1 MIFYQN
7 VSLKDVKAIF
17 NKAKIVKRRKKPNV
31 YDISTSF
38 DIETTSYQQQEEKMA
53 FMYIWQFSLDGLVVY
68 GRTWEQY
75 KEWLNTLKTVGN
87 ISTQRLL
94 YIYVHNLSFE
104 FQFIRKLFQWEKVFA
119 SDDRKVIYG
128 LTTDGFE
135 YKDSYILSGYSLAL
149 VAKNLQKHKVSK
161 LVGYLDYDKIRTP
174 QTSLTEKEL
183 AYCAYDV
190 IIVVDYINEQREE
203 YGDVTKIPLTNT
215 GRVRRYVRNNV
226 YFNGNLGH
234 RRTGGKYTRYRKI
247 MNTLTLDYEEYR
259 QLKRAFQGGFTHAN
273 ANYQGK
279 VVENVASVDF
289 TSSYPTVMV
298 TEKFPSSRA
307 FDPKITSLK
316 DFEHKCKLYNMVFDV
331 EFIGLESKIEYDHYL
346 SKSKCKVSSDC
357 IEDNGRIYSASK
369 VDTTMTE
376 IDYTIMKQCY
386 TWQNIGIKN
395 VRAYYKEY
403 LPKDFIKSIIG
414 LYDKKTRLKGIP
426 EKHGE
431 YMRSKGMLNSCYGMC
446 VTDIVR
452 DEHVYSNDDGWELQN
467 GDGEK
472 QVLQYNKSK
481 NRFLFYPWGVWVTA
495 YARRNLWSGI
505 LNAGNDYVYSDTD
518 SIKIRNFEKH
528 KTYIERYNQMVTDK
542 VNKMTRFYHLN
553 PVKLHPLTNKGVRK
567 PIGVWDYE
575 GIYTKF
581 KTLGAKRYMVEQD
594 GKMAITI
601 AGLSKKSGLDYIL
614 NVAKQDHDKAFE
626 FFDDEMTIPAE
637 HTGKNTHIYIDEKK
651 TMIVTDF
658 QGHKMEITSPS
669 GIFLTGADFTL
680 SISKEYAQFVKML
693 MSGNVFNGYDNEVN

>member
-1 MIFYQN
+1 MIFYQEVKN
-7 VSLKDVKAIF
+7 KDIKQIF
-17 NKAKIVKRRKKPNV
+17 DNAKIVQKRHNPDV
-31 YDISTSF
+31 YDLATSF
-38 DIETTSYQQQEEKMA
+38 DIETTSYQQQDEKIA
-53 FMYIWQFSLDGLVVY
+53 FMYIWQFSLNGLVVY

-75 KEWLNTLKTVGN
+75 KDWLRIIKN
-87 ISTQRLL
+87 IGGISSQRLL
-94 YIYVHNLSFE
+94 YVYVHNLSFE
-104 FQFIRKLFQWEKVFA
+104 FQFMRKLFNWEKVFA
-119 SDDRKVIYG
+119 SDERKVLYG
-128 LTTDGFE
+128 VTNDGFE

-149 VAKNLQKHKVSK
+149 VAKNLQNHKVRK

-174 QTSLTEKEL
+174 QTVLTDKEL
-183 AYCAYDV
+183 EYCAYDV

-203 YGDVTKIPLTNT
+203 YGDITKIPLTNT
-215 GRVRRYVRNNV
+215 GRVRRYVRDNV
-226 YFNGNLGH
+226 YYNGNKGH
-234 RRTGGKYTRYRKI
+234 RNTGGKYYRYRKI
-247 MNTLTLDYEEYR
+247 MDTLTLDYDEYK

-279 VVENVASVDF
+279 VIENVSSVDF

-316 DFEHKCKLYNMVFDV
+316 DFEHKCKLYNMLFDI

-369 VDTTMTE
+369 VDTTLTE

-386 TWQNIGIKN
+386 TWDSVGIKN
-395 VRAYYKEY
+395 VKAYYKEY

-414 LYDKKTRLKGIP
+414 LYDNKTKLKGIP

-452 DEHVYSNDDGWELQN
+452 DEHVYTNQDGWTLKKN
-467 GDGEK
+467 LGEK
-472 QVLQYNKSK
+472 DIINYNKSK

-495 YARRNLWSGI
+495 YARRNLWTGI
-505 LNAGNDYVYSDTD
+505 LNVGNDYVYSDTD
-518 SIKIRNFEKH
+518 SIKIRNFENH
-528 KTYIERYNQMVTDK
+528 KDYIDRYNQQVADK
-542 VNKMTRFYHLN
+542 VNKMCQFYHLN
-553 PVKLHPLTNKGVRK
+553 PANLNPLTNKGVQK

-575 GIYTKF
+575 GTYSRF
-581 KTLGAKRYMVEQD
+581 KTLGAKRYMVEEE
-594 GKMAITI
+594 GKMGITI
-601 AGLSKKSGLDYIL
+601 AGLSKKTGLEYIL
-614 NVAKQDHDKAFE
+614 DECNQDNTKAFE
-626 FFDDEMTIPAE
+626 FFDDEMTIPAK
-637 HTGKNTHIYIDEKK
+637 HTGKNTHIYIDDEK
-651 TMIVTDF
+651 TMLVTDF
-658 QGHKMEITSPS
+658 QGHTMEINIPS
-669 GIFLTGADFTL
+669 GIYLTGADFTL

-693 MSGNVFNGYDNEVN
+693 ISGNVFNGYDTEVN